1 MDDGF
6 NLFIFC
12 RVSQRLTSQ
21 HFGISGN
28 MVNVRYYFL
37 IFFCCLLQ
45 AEAATLW
52 VMRSHYT
59 MITEVWFQALF
70 PALSCQTYPSILWK
84 EIWMVN
90 IYPLSYF
97 GEHYLHLC
105 DACFSSELK
114 VYSVFLTSPA
124 QQICLQ
130 SILIS
135 VPDCRRSVWLDVCVC
150 SFPLTCDIEPP
161 LPMCLCHDDAHHVS
175 DRLRFE
181 NGKGEVGLVERDWL
195 SRGWWEGD
203 PLDVEPRRGR
213 AWGAA
218 LVCGFDLEINIEIKL
233 TF

>member
-97 GEHYLHLC
+97 GEHYPHLC

-135 VPDCRRSVWLDVCVC
+135 VPDCRRRLCVCGWTCVCVHFLSPVISNHHCRCVSVMMMPTMWVTGSVSRMAKVKWGSSNVIGSAEGGGRVIHSMSSLDV
-150 SFPLTCDIEPP
+150 DEREG
-161 LPMCLCHDDAHHVS
+161 LPWSV
-175 DRLRFE
+175 
-181 NGKGEVGLVERDWL
+181 
-195 SRGWWEGD
+195 
-203 PLDVEPRRGR
+203 
-213 AWGAA
+213 A
-218 LVCGFDLEINIEIKL
+218 LIWKL
-233 TF
+233 T

>member
-97 GEHYLHLC
+97 GEHYPHLC

-135 VPDCRRSVWLDVCVC
+135 VPDCRRRLCVCGWTCVCVFISSHLWYRTTTADVSLSWWC
-150 SFPLTCDIEPP
+150 PP
-161 LPMCLCHDDAHHVS
+161 CEWQAP
-175 DRLRFE
+175 F
-181 NGKGEVGLVERDWL
+181 
-195 SRGWWEGD
+195 RGWQRWSGA
-203 PLDVEPRRGR
+203 RRTWLAQQRVVGGWSTRCR
-213 AWGAA
+213 ASTWTSVRGCPG
-218 LVCGFDLEINIEIKL
+218 LWLWSGN
-233 TF
+233 